1 MNELEILN
9 YYQLSF
15 VANAIYSLTFAVL
28 IFITFRLIRFQRE
41 NNAKTFGKIL
51 VTIFGL
57 CTVFFGYNVFSYLYN
72 SQLAQSYRLSELL
85 SNGVEL
91 SEVTKSYIDFTGYTV
106 AEGWPPAFMP
116 EPAALIFIIT
126 FAVMVI
132 AGVWVNLT
140 KD

>member
-15 VANAIYSLTFAVL
+15 VANAIYCLTFAVL
-28 IFITFRLIRFQRE
+28 IFITFRLVRFQRE
-41 NNAKTFGKIL
+41 NNANTLAKVL

-85 SNGVEL
+85 SNG
-91 SEVTKSYIDFTGYTV
+91 
-106 AEGWPPAFMP
+106 AE
-116 EPAALIFIIT
+116 
-126 FAVMVI
+126 
-132 AGVWVNLT
+132 
-140 KD
+140 

>member
-41 NNAKTFGKIL
+41 NNANTFGKIL
-51 VTIFGL
+51 VTFFGL

-85 SNGVEL
+85 SNGAEL

-106 AEGWPPAFMP
+106 AEGWPPTFMP
-116 EPAALIFIIT
+116 EPAGLVFIIT
-126 FAVMVI
+126 FAIMVI
-132 AGVWVNLT
+132 AGVWVNLS
-140 KD
+140 KN

>member
-15 VANAIYSLTFAVL
+15 VANAIYSLTFAAL
-28 IFITFRLIRFQRE
+28 IFITFRLIRLIW
-41 NNAKTFGKIL
+41 GKYFHFNISCIL
-51 VTIFGL
+51 P
-57 CTVFFGYNVFSYLYN
+57 LY

-116 EPAALIFIIT
+116 EPAALVFLIT
-126 FAVMVI
+126 FTVMVI

>member
-15 VANAIYSLTFAVL
+15 VANAIYCLTFAVL

-41 NNAKTFGKIL
+41 NNANTLAKVL

-85 SNGVEL
+85 SNGTEL
-91 SEVTKSYIDFTGYTV
+91 SEVTKSYIDFAGYSV
-106 AEGWPPAFMP
+106 AEGWPPPFMP
-116 EPAALIFIIT
+116 EPAALVFIIT
-126 FAVMVI
+126 FAVMVV
-132 AGVWVNLT
+132 AGVWVNLS
-140 KD
+140 KN

>member
-1 MNELEILN
+1 MNELEIIN

-15 VANAIYSLTFAVL
+15 VANAIYCLTFAVL

-41 NNAKTFGKIL
+41 NNANTLGKVL

-85 SNGVEL
+85 SNGAEL
-91 SEVTKSYIDFTGYTV
+91 SEVTKSYIEFTGY
-106 AEGWPPAFMP
+106 
-116 EPAALIFIIT
+116 
-126 FAVMVI
+126 
-132 AGVWVNLT
+132 
-140 KD
+140 